1 MSMVILARF
10 FDAEYQRPWQ
20 QDSLIAA
27 SLRRQ
32 HATNAVIL
40 LVLAAAWLLEQSL

>member
-1 MSMVILARF
+1 MSMVTLAHF
-10 FDAEYQRPWQ
+10 FDAEHQRPWQ

-32 HATNAVIL
+32 HATNAVTL
-40 LVLAAAWLLEQSL
+40 LALAAA